1 MRWKST
7 CGITCVSTRPW
18 MREMS
23 PAWMALSL
31 LTDSMT
37 SPATCLIMA
46 SGAVCAN
53 AAVAPRV
60 AAAKISE
67 EIVR

>member
-1 MRWKST
+1 
-7 CGITCVSTRPW
+7 

-23 PAWMALSL
+23 PAWIALSF
-31 LTDSMT
+31 LTESMT
-37 SPATCLIMA
+37 SPATCLISA

-53 AAVAPRV
+53 AAEAPSV